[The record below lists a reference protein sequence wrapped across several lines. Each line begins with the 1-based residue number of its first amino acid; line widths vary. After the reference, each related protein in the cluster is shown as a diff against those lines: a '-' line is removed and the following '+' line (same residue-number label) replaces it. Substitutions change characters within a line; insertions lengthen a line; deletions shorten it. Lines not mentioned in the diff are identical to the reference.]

1 VVDPG
6 RLVPERL
13 PGVVDNTIVDVAHG
27 GDDVGVGRS
36 LAERPGDGLRGPWGQ
51 RVATAAT
58 STVTS
63 MKILQIAPALHG
75 AKMQTSRGTF
85 PVVVWALV
93 ENDDGSDDVIG
104 LAVGGKGDRT
114 LLRPDP
120 DTFESYS
127 QTG

>member
-1 VVDPG
+1 MSVSPVGWLNG
-6 RLVPERL
+6 R
-13 PGVVDNTIVDVAHG
+13 
-27 GDDVGVGRS
+27 
-36 LAERPGDGLRGPWGQ
+36 GLRAR
-51 RVATAAT
+51 RVPRAVTAAT
-58 STVTS
+58 STVAS
-63 MKILQIAPALHG
+63 MKILQLAPALHG

-104 LAVGGKGDRT
+104 LAVGAKGDRT

-120 DTFESYS
+120 DTFVSYS

>member
-1 VVDPG
+1 
-6 RLVPERL
+6 
-13 PGVVDNTIVDVAHG
+13 VARR
-27 GDDVGVGRS
+27 V
-36 LAERPGDGLRGPWGQ
+36 LRP
-51 RVATAAT
+51 VTAAT
-58 STVTS
+58 STVAS
-63 MKILQIAPALHG
+63 MKILQLAPALHG

-104 LAVGGKGDRT
+104 LAVGGRGDRT

>member
-1 VVDPG
+1 MTSVLPVGWLNG
-6 RLVPERL
+6 R
-13 PGVVDNTIVDVAHG
+13 
-27 GDDVGVGRS
+27 
-36 LAERPGDGLRGPWGQ
+36 GLRGRWVLRAVSAAPSI
-51 RVATAAT
+51 VAF
-58 STVTS
+58 
-63 MKILQIAPALHG
+63 MKILQLAAALHG

>member
-1 VVDPG
+1 M
-6 RLVPERL
+6 
-13 PGVVDNTIVDVAHG
+13 
-27 GDDVGVGRS
+27 
-36 LAERPGDGLRGPWGQ
+36 RGPYVQ
-51 RVATAAT
+51 RAATAAT

-63 MKILQIAPALHG
+63 MKIMQIAPALHG

>member
-1 VVDPG
+1 MTSVSPVGWLNGRGIPG
-6 RLVPERL
+6 RWF
-13 PGVVDNTIVDVAHG
+13 
-27 GDDVGVGRS
+27 
-36 LAERPGDGLRGPWGQ
+36 LRA
-51 RVATAAT
+51 VTAAT
-58 STVTS
+58 STVAS
-63 MKILQIAPALHG
+63 MKILQLAPALHG

-120 DTFESYS
+120 ETFESYT

>member
-1 VVDPG
+1 VV
-6 RLVPERL
+6 
-13 PGVVDNTIVDVAHG
+13 
-27 GDDVGVGRS
+27 
-36 LAERPGDGLRGPWGQ
+36 
-51 RVATAAT
+51 T
-58 STVTS
+58 STVAS

-85 PVVVWALV
+85 PVVVWAVV

-114 LLRPDP
+114 LLRPEP
-120 DTFESYS
+120 GTFESYS

>member
-1 VVDPG
+1 MMSVSPVGWLNG
-6 RLVPERL
+6 RGIR
-13 PGVVDNTIVDVAHG
+13 
-27 GDDVGVGRS
+27 GRWV
-36 LAERPGDGLRGPWGQ
+36 LRAVTP
-51 RVATAAT
+51 AT
-58 STVTS
+58 STVAS
-63 MKILQIAPALHG
+63 MKILQLAPALHG

-114 LLRPDP
+114 LLRPNP
-120 DTFESYS
+120 DTFQSYS

>member
-1 VVDPG
+1 
-6 RLVPERL
+6 
-13 PGVVDNTIVDVAHG
+13 
-27 GDDVGVGRS
+27 
-36 LAERPGDGLRGPWGQ
+36 
-51 RVATAAT
+51 
-58 STVTS
+58 
-63 MKILQIAPALHG
+63 
-75 AKMQTSRGTF
+75 MQTSRGTF

-104 LAVGGKGDRT
+104 LAVGGQGDRK

>member
-1 VVDPG
+1 MMSVSPVGWLKG
-6 RLVPERL
+6 R
-13 PGVVDNTIVDVAHG
+13 
-27 GDDVGVGRS
+27 
-36 LAERPGDGLRGPWGQ
+36 GLRGPWVL
-51 RVATAAT
+51 RAVTAPT
-58 STVTS
+58 STVAS
-63 MKILQIAPALHG
+63 MKILQLAPALHG

-104 LAVGGKGDRT
+104 LAVGGKGDVT

-120 DTFESYS
+120 DTFQSYS

>member
-1 VVDPG
+1 MP
-6 RLVPERL
+6 
-13 PGVVDNTIVDVAHG
+13 
-27 GDDVGVGRS
+27 
-36 LAERPGDGLRGPWGQ
+36 
-51 RVATAAT
+51 AT
-58 STVTS
+58 STVTP

-75 AKMQTSRGTF
+75 AKMQTSQGTF

-93 ENDDGSDDVIG
+93 ENEDGTDDVIG
-104 LAVGGKGDRT
+104 LAVGGKGEHA

>member
-1 VVDPG
+1 MVLGAV
-6 RLVPERL
+6 
-13 PGVVDNTIVDVAHG
+13 
-27 GDDVGVGRS
+27 
-36 LAERPGDGLRGPWGQ
+36 
-51 RVATAAT
+51 TAAT
-58 STVTS
+58 STVAS
-63 MKILQIAPALHG
+63 MKILQLAPALHG

-120 DTFESYS
+120 DTFVSYS

>member
-1 VVDPG
+1 
-6 RLVPERL
+6 
-13 PGVVDNTIVDVAHG
+13 
-27 GDDVGVGRS
+27 
-36 LAERPGDGLRGPWGQ
+36 
-51 RVATAAT
+51 
-58 STVTS
+58 

-104 LAVGGKGDRT
+104 LAVGGTSDGT

-120 DTFESYS
+120 DTFQSYT

>member
-1 VVDPG
+1 MMSVSPVG
-6 RLVPERL
+6 WL
-13 PGVVDNTIVDVAHG
+13 NG
-27 GDDVGVGRS
+27 G
-36 LAERPGDGLRGPWGQ
+36 GLRAR
-51 RVATAAT
+51 RVLRAVTAAT
-58 STVTS
+58 STVAS
-63 MKILQIAPALHG
+63 MKILQLAPALHG

-104 LAVGGKGDRT
+104 LAVGGKGDQK

>member
-1 VVDPG
+1 M
-6 RLVPERL
+6 
-13 PGVVDNTIVDVAHG
+13 
-27 GDDVGVGRS
+27 
-36 LAERPGDGLRGPWGQ
+36 
-51 RVATAAT
+51 AAT
-58 STVTS
+58 STVAP

-75 AKMQTSRGTF
+75 AKMQTSQGTF

-93 ENDDGSDDVIG
+93 ENEDGTDDVIG
-104 LAVGGKGDRT
+104 LAVGGKGERT

>member
-1 VVDPG
+1 M
-6 RLVPERL
+6 
-13 PGVVDNTIVDVAHG
+13 
-27 GDDVGVGRS
+27 DVGVAGW
-36 LAERPGDGLRGPWGQ
+36 LGERRRLRAWRGSASGD
-51 RVATAAT
+51 VAT
-58 STVTS
+58 STVAS

-75 AKMQTSRGTF
+75 AKMQTSQGTF

-93 ENDDGSDDVIG
+93 QNDDGSDDVIG
-104 LAVGGKGDRT
+104 LAVGGQGDRK